1 MSAINRAEKR
11 VSAAVDRLE
20 VMLRALTADAQPGDG
35 GTALAQAELEHNR
48 DELRA
53 ECEQLRRE
61 LAAANRRSEQLA
73 AAVEQADERLDEA
86 ITRIESALPPRT
98 REG

>member
-11 VSAAVDRLE
+11 ASAALDRLE
-20 VMLRALTADAQPGDG
+20 AMLRALTAEAPPGEEG
-35 GTALAQAELEHNR
+35 ITLAQAEPERDR

-61 LAAANRRSEQLA
+61 LAAANRRNDQLA
-73 AAVEQADERLDEA
+73 AAVEQADERLDDA
-86 ITRIESALPPRT
+86 ITRIDIMAGS
-98 REG
+98 